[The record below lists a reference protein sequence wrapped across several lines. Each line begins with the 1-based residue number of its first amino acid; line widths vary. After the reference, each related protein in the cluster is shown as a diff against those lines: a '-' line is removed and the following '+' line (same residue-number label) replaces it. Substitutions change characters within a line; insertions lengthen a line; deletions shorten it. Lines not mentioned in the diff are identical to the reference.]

1 MKNKVVTAFV
11 FFIFFAS
18 LKAFSANSFISFSAG
33 DMLLNQNNEVTI
45 FVDQNDCKGVM
56 TAVRNMSTD
65 INKVCGADVKISTSS
80 NNAKIIVGTI
90 GHSAAI
96 DKIMKQRKNDM
107 KQLKGKREM
116 YVITID
122 NGQLVI
128 AGSDRRGT
136 IYGIYELSKQIG
148 VSPWYYWAD
157 TPIEQH
163 KHIYIKKGVY
173 TDGEPAV
180 RYRGIFST
188 MKLHASQHG

>member
-65 INKVCGADVKISTSS
+65 INKVCGADVKISTNS

-163 KHIYIKKGVY
+163 KHIYIKKVSIR
-173 TDGEPAV
+173 TANRP
-180 RYRGIFST
+180 
-188 MKLHASQHG
+188 

>member
-65 INKVCGADVKISTSS
+65 INKVCGADVKISTNS

-107 KQLKGKREM
+107 KQLKGKR
-116 YVITID
+116 
-122 NGQLVI
+122 
-128 AGSDRRGT
+128 
-136 IYGIYELSKQIG
+136 
-148 VSPWYYWAD
+148 
-157 TPIEQH
+157 
-163 KHIYIKKGVY
+163 
-173 TDGEPAV
+173 
-180 RYRGIFST
+180 
-188 MKLHASQHG
+188 

>member
-1 MKNKVVTAFV
+1 MWSRRK
-11 FFIFFAS
+11 
-18 LKAFSANSFISFSAG
+18 
-33 DMLLNQNNEVTI
+33 
-45 FVDQNDCKGVM
+45 DQHKQQQ
-56 TAVRNMSTD
+56 R
-65 INKVCGADVKISTSS
+65 
-80 NNAKIIVGTI
+80 KIIVGTI

-163 KHIYIKKGVY
+163 KHIYIKKVSIR
-173 TDGEPAV
+173 TVNRP
-180 RYRGIFST
+180 
-188 MKLHASQHG
+188 